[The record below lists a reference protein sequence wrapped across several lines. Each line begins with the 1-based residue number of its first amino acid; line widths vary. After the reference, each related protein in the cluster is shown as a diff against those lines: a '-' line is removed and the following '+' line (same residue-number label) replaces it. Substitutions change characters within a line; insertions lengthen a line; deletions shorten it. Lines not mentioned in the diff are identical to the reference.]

1 MPDEFCNW
9 NVGAT
14 FHFARKVGNFNTL
27 DNLLSSGS
35 KHCMEIQLSAEI
47 YHNQPEIQSQEMVS
61 WRHRSCKIQASI
73 ELLQMSLQTAEAYS
87 THLWIS
93 SIVPW
98 SIVSSQIYL
107 VRRRCGFLTNLES
120 KREREVPVSLHLRT
134 NGTDSHVWNR
144 QQDTHSHSCHPT
156 SISGS
161 FSSRYPFRSQLPHT
175 LYTVLLHPWHQFQAQ
190 DDLLRLPP
198 IPITS
203 IVGW

>member
-47 YHNQPEIQSQEMVS
+47 YHSQPEIQSQEMVS
-61 WRHRSCKIQASI
+61 WRHRSCKMQASI

-134 NGTDSHVWNR
+134 KTDSHVCNR
-144 QQDTHSHSCHPT
+144 QQDTNSHSCHPPASAAHSPPDT
-156 SISGS
+156 HSDPS
-161 FSSRYPFRSQLPHT
+161 FHIPCT
-175 LYTVLLHPWHQFQAQ
+175 LYSC
-190 DDLLRLPP
+190 
-198 IPITS
+198 IPNTNFKHKMIF
-203 IVGW
+203 

>member
-47 YHNQPEIQSQEMVS
+47 YHSQPEIQSQEMVS
-61 WRHRSCKIQASI
+61 WRHRSCKMQASI

-98 SIVSSQIYL
+98 SVVSSQIYL
-107 VRRRCGFLTNLES
+107 MRRRCGFLTNLES

-134 NGTDSHVWNR
+134 KTDSHVCNR
-144 QQDTHSHSCHPT
+144 QQDTNSHSCHPPA
-156 SISGS
+156 SAAHSPPD
-161 FSSRYPFRSQLPHT
+161 PFRSQLPHT
-175 LYTVLLHPWHQFQAQ
+175 LYTVLLHP
-190 DDLLRLPP
+190 
-198 IPITS
+198 
-203 IVGW
+203 